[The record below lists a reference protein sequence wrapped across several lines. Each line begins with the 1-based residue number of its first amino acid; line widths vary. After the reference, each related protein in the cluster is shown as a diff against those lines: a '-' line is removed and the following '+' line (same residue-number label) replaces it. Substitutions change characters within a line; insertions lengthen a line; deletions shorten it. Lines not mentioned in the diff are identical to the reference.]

1 MCEASP
7 GKGSAARLMKH
18 NSPILLAIVPGLLAV
33 FLPACAPPVL
43 FANAGVSLAEAG
55 TSAFIE
61 GELRAA
67 RKQPLEDVHRAYEGA
82 LLRLNFP
89 IVRQMVEE
97 NYIFISA
104 DQVNQDEIQ
113 VRLTRHSPTVT
124 AIRIRVGVFGDQ
136 AIARLIM
143 EEAESATPDGSAP
156 ATPTPP
162 TSAPELTPPAEA
174 SPRPV
179 QIPAPGQPAP
189 NSPRR

>member
-1 MCEASP
+1 
-7 GKGSAARLMKH
+7 MKH
-18 NSPILLAIVPGLLAV
+18 RTLILMAIVAGLLAV
-33 FLPACAPPVL
+33 SLPACAPPVL

-97 NYIFISA
+97 NYVFISA

-143 EEAESATPDGSAP
+143 EEAESGAPDGSAP
-156 ATPTPP
+156 PAPEPVITPP
-162 TSAPELTPPAEA
+162 REAP
-174 SPRPV
+174 PRPE
-179 QIPAPGQPAP
+179 QIPAPGQPVP
-189 NSPRR
+189 NAPRR